1 MNALNKEAILVAEFD
16 KNSDEVVRVRVI
28 KAVVGRYC
36 DMRVWA
42 KVRAG
47 DGSPSTPTENGLLLD
62 VDRLPELRRAID
74 LILAPPPPTKLTI
87 KVIHTG
93 GKGTDPEDRRN

>member
-74 LILAPPPPTKLTI
+74 LILVPPPPTKLTI
-87 KVIHTG
+87 KVVHTG
-93 GKGTDPEDRRN
+93 GKGTEPEDRRN

>member
-1 MNALNKEAILVAEFD
+1 MNALNKEAILIAEFD

-93 GKGTDPEDRRN
+93 GKGTEPEDRRN